1 MVLIFSMLFVMY
13 FNGADIFAI
22 AFELIFL
29 LEPIWGKVIAHTID
43 KHIFTDFPLRL
54 CSSVE

>member
-1 MVLIFSMLFVMY
+1 MLFVMY